1 MEKKINKRT
10 TSRRCIFITG
20 LPAYVSSETDRAYV
34 CKRKLFRR
42 D

>member
-1 MEKKINKRT
+1 MENEKSTRETLPEGIL
-10 TSRRCIFITG
+10 IAG